1 MIITVAMM
9 KGGVGK
15 TTTAAIMAQ
24 AAARRKCKTLAID
37 LDPQRNLSTALGM
50 AGEAA
55 GNSYNLLT
63 GARAADQIQ
72 RTRQKHIDIIPASA
86 ALSTIPGGPGSA
98 RRLQEAIR
106 PISALYDVIVIDTP
120 AAGGVLQYNALQA
133 AHRLIIPIN
142 ADSYSAEGLNTTIT
156 NARQIQKT
164 NPALQIA
171 GILYT
176 RYDPNSDYDRQLF
189 RAIINKYCR
198 ELDIP
203 FLGIIRPTDKVKQA
217 ASLQV
222 SLYTHAPKCT
232 AAADYMDIFHEV
244 TEYQYT

>member
-1 MIITVAMM
+1 MIIAIAMQ
-9 KGGVGK
+9 KGGTGK
-15 TTTAAIMAQ
+15 TTTAAALCQ
-24 AAARRKCKTLAID
+24 AAARRKCKTLAVD
-37 LDPQRNLSTALGM
+37 LDPQRNLTSALGV
-50 AGEAA
+50 ADDGP
-55 GNSYNLLT
+55 GDSYKLLT
-63 GARAADQIQ
+63 GARAADQVHKSKQ
-72 RTRQKHIDIIPASA
+72 SNIDIIPGSE
-86 ALSTIPGGPGSA
+86 ALSATPGGPGSA

-120 AAGGVLQYNALQA
+120 PTAGVLQYNALQA

-142 ADSYSAEGLNTTIT
+142 ADGYSADGLYTIID
-156 NARQIQKT
+156 NARQIQKS
-164 NPALQIA
+164 NPALKIA

-176 RYDPNSDYDRQLF
+176 RYDPNSDYDRQFF

-198 ELDIP
+198 GLDIP